1 MSNLFDLIT
10 LQSALDFAAG
20 EWRKDLQYNPS
31 LNGNARIQ
39 LKRKIESL
47 KRQSV
52 EIDKLIEE
60 EIQNG

>member
-1 MSNLFDLIT
+1 MSNLFDLTT
-10 LQSALDFAAG
+10 LKSALDFTAR
-20 EWRKDLQYNPS
+20 EWRIELQYNPS

-47 KRQSV
+47 ERQSV